1 MDDIRIAVP
10 YSKPDITIP
19 ADIVEEIMRID
30 GLDLIEIPSAITI
43 SHSVET
49 LGHATAYKEKVAA
62 ALIGIGFNEIFT
74 NSITNAAYYSEEVLQ
89 TTVKM
94 INSLSAD
101 LNVMRPSMMETGLE
115 TVAYNCN
122 RKNTDLQLFEFGKTY
137 HTSELGKYEEQRHI
151 SIYITGNKQVGG
163 WKIKSE
169 KTDFYFAKGVFE
181 NTMAIVGL
189 PIGNYNRKNQPT
201 LDDCI
206 EASIQNEVVATMGIV
221 NKKTLDQFDIKQP
234 VFYIDINWDKILQ
247 LNNSIQ
253 VRYHEISKFPAATR
267 DLSIVVD
274 KTLKYETIEQVTFA
288 AKLKKLQS
296 INLFDIFESEKLGA
310 DKKAMAISLT
320 FLDEEKTMTDKD
332 IDVMMA
338 SLITAY
344 EKELNAVIRK

>member
-1 MDDIRIAVP
+1 MIALGFEIIKEGMDDIRIAVP

-49 LGHATAYKEKVAA
+49 LGHAAAYKEKVCAG
-62 ALIGIGFNEIFT
+62 LIGIGMNEIFT
-74 NSITNAAYYSEEVLQ
+74 NSITNAAYFGEEVLQ

-122 RKNTDLQLFEFGKTY
+122 RKNNDLQLFEFGKTY
-137 HTSELGKYEEQRHI
+137 HTSAVGSYEEQQHI
-151 SIYITGNKQVGG
+151 SIYITGNKQLGG
-163 WKIKSE
+163 WKTKSE
-169 KTDFYFAKGVFE
+169 KTDFYYAKGVLE
-181 NTMAIVGL
+181 NVLSLVGL
-189 PIGNYNRKNQPT
+189 SLGNYQRKNDSK
-201 LDDCI
+201 LDDCV
-206 EASIQNEVVATMGIV
+206 ELSIKKEVVATLGIV
-221 NKKTLDQFDIKQP
+221 NKKTLDKFDIKQP
-234 VFYIDINWDKILQ
+234 VYFIDINWDKILE
-247 LNNSIQ
+247 LNNAIQ
-253 VRYHEISKFPAATR
+253 VRYHEIAKFPAATR

-274 KTLKYETIEQVTFA
+274 KMLKYETIEQLTYA
-288 AKLKKLQS
+288 TKLKKLQS

-332 IDVMMA
+332 IDG
-338 SLITAY
+338 Y
-344 EKELNAVIRK
+344 LNYCL